1 MTSLALSTPASRDEG
16 ATGFVSAGGPT
27 GHFGP
32 AVPILCRRAAVVT
45 GVAGF
50 IGSHLA
56 ESLLALGWSV
66 LGVDRRAP
74 ASDRVAAVNLA
85 ELTGQPGFSL
95 RLADLCHAELGP
107 LVSGSDVV
115 FHLAGLGGVRGSWGP
130 RFADYLACNV
140 LATHRL
146 LAACE
151 AAGIPR
157 VVVAS
162 SSSVYGENPG
172 RPSRELDSTRP
183 ASPYGVSKLAAERLS
198 LAYAARPGTDL
209 SVVALRYFS
218 VYGPR
223 QRADLVLDRL
233 LRAVLTGVPV
243 QLLGDGSQ
251 RRQFTYVGDAVAAT
265 VAAALSAPGAEV
277 INVAGPRSTS
287 LRRAIS
293 VVEQVTGRWVPLVH
307 GRGGAGEV
315 HSTEADLTHARATLG
330 YAPAIELDEGIGR
343 QWAWT
348 TSDVAR
354 LRAYPLGGS

>member
-1 MTSLALSTPASRDEG
+1 MTSPALSMPASRDEG
-16 ATGFVSAGGPT
+16 ATGLVQPAGPT
-27 GHFGP
+27 SLFEP
-32 AVPILCRRAAVVT
+32 AVPRLCRRAAVVT

-56 ESLLALGWSV
+56 ESLLARGWTV
-66 LGVDRRAP
+66 IGVDRRAP

-95 RLADLCHAELGP
+95 RLADLCHADLEP
-107 LVSGSDVV
+107 LVSRSEVV
-115 FHLAGLGGVRGSWGP
+115 FHLAGLGGVRSSWGP
-130 RFADYLACNV
+130 SFANYLACNV

-146 LAACE
+146 LAACG
-151 AAGIPR
+151 AAGVPR

-162 SSSVYGENPG
+162 SSSAYGENPG

-183 ASPYGVSKLAAERLS
+183 ASPYGVSKLAAERLA

-223 QRADLVLDRL
+223 QREDLVLDRL

-265 VAAALSAPGAEV
+265 VAAALSAPGADV

-287 LRRAIS
+287 LRRVVN
-293 VVEQVTGRWVPLVH
+293 VVERVTGRRVPLVH
-307 GRGGAGEV
+307 GRAGTGEV
-315 HSTEADLTHARATLG
+315 HSTEADLSHARAALA
-330 YAPAIELDEGIGR
+330 YAPTIELDEGIGR

-348 TSDVAR
+348 TSDAAR
-354 LRAYPLGGS
+354 PRAYPLGVS